1 MLDYERY
8 CGEIVE
14 QTDLLVASLGGQ
26 DMNTPVPSCPEWSVG
41 QLVRHVGHGH
51 RWATDAVRGQ
61 GDMPRTDRAMRELS
75 QYTHE
80 DPAEL
85 AGWLRDGA
93 RDLEVA
99 LREVGP
105 NMRVWT
111 PIPAGKKTPEFF
123 ARRFT
128 HETLVH
134 RVDAALAL
142 GATFEIPRDL
152 AVDAVDE
159 WLELAQVVWPRRDV
173 ERHRALHGPDSTL
186 HFHATDTHA
195 EWVVDLTGEEF
206 VWRHAHE
213 KSAVA
218 VRGPVADL
226 LLVLYR
232 RRTVDAA
239 DVEVFGNAE
248 LLASWRDV
256 SGFG

>member
-1 MLDYERY
+1 MLDYARY
-8 CGEIVE
+8 CGEIVH
-14 QTDLLVASLGGQ
+14 QTDLLVASLAEQ
-26 DMNTPVPSCPEWSVG
+26 DTNIPVPSCPDWTLG
-41 QLVRHVGHGH
+41 QLARHVGHGH
-51 RWATDAVRGQ
+51 RWATEAVRGQ
-61 GDMPRTDRAMRELS
+61 GHMPRTDRAMREVS
-75 QYTHE
+75 HYRDE

-85 AGWLRDGA
+85 AQWLRDGA
-93 RDLEVA
+93 RDLDVA

-123 ARRFT
+123 ARRST

-134 RVDAALAL
+134 RVDAALAS
-142 GATFEIPRDL
+142 GTDFEIPHDL

-159 WLELAQVVWPRRDV
+159 WLELTAVVWPRRDV
-173 ERHRALHGPDSTL
+173 ERHRALHGPEATL

-195 EWVVDLTGEEF
+195 EWVVDLTGEDF

-218 VRGPVADL
+218 ARGPLEDL

-232 RRTVDAA
+232 RRPVGAA
-239 DVEVFGNAE
+239 NVEVFGNAD
-248 LLASWRDV
+248 LLASWLEV